1 VKGELHVGTGGAL
14 FVQQHFKSNQVY
26 AERMSMLNSSLEHR
40 CAAKS
45 ELEQAGKVGN
55 ICQYT

>member
-14 FVQQHFKSNQVY
+14 FVQQHLKSNQVY
-26 AERMSMLNSSLEHR
+26 AERMSPLNLSLENMH
-40 CAAKS
+40 AAKS